1 MVNILYPRTVSVR
14 RQLPPASAPGGAQ
27 VFGGSQPVAETVI
40 LSNICASISYDRVG
54 RGDPAGLPTD
64 PRRANVM
71 IILPLSAASQG
82 QVQTDDIIVDD
93 QGTRYQVYYA
103 DWQIVGYTL
112 HTELL
117 IA

>member
-1 MVNILYPRTVSVR
+1 MTSLLYPRTVSIR
-14 RQLPPASAPGGAQ
+14 RQVPPATQGGQLA
-27 VFGGSQPVAETVI
+27 FGGSQPAAETVI
-40 LSNICASISYDRVG
+40 LSNISASISYDRVG

-71 IILPLSAASQG
+71 IIIPLSDAGKGSI
-82 QVQTDDIIVDD
+82 QVNDIIVDD
-93 QGTRYQVYYA
+93 LNTRYQVYYA

-117 IA
+117 IS